1 MRPTV
6 RARILLSIL
15 LVAAIGMGFAGL
27 VTFLVQRDRTLSEID
42 DRLVASVE
50 TAREMLSTPSVEY
63 ATTRDAMQA
72 ILARFVPRHDES
84 TLGIIDGQPAYVPAV
99 DQDYPLENDTALV
112 ERVVSETADGAV
124 HAGVETE
131 PAYRRYIA
139 APVNVAGDPETG
151 VYVVAINVDEELEEL
166 YSSYRT
172 YALVALIAL
181 LAIGV
186 VGWFVAGRL
195 LRPIRQLSSAASRI
209 TGSDRAERIPVSGH
223 DDVSELTR
231 TVNDM
236 LDRLDTAL
244 TGQRQLLDDVRHELK
259 TPITIVRGHLELLS
273 PSDPKEVAATRDL
286 ALDELDRMAGLVD
299 DIEAFAETQLA
310 PPSREYCDVA
320 ELTRAVF
327 AKAQVLPGVR
337 WRLGAVATAVISAD
351 ASRLTQAWLQLA
363 DNAAK
368 YAPPGSTVTLGSSL
382 GAAGV
387 ELWVEDEGPGVAAEA
402 ESRIF
407 ERFGRIDTGRGI
419 RGSGLGLPIVRS
431 IARSHDGEATVAAAG
446 SGSRFTITI
455 PANGRP

>member
-15 LVAAIGMGFAGL
+15 VVAAIGMGSAGL
-27 VTFLVQRDRTLSEID
+27 VTFLVQRDRTLGEID
-42 DRLVASVE
+42 ERLVASVE
-50 TAREMLSTPSVEY
+50 TAREMLSTPTVEY
-63 ATTRDAMQA
+63 ASTRDAMQA

-84 TLGIIDGQPAYVPAV
+84 TLGIIDGQSAYVPGV
-99 DQDYPLENDTALV
+99 EQDYPLEQDTALV
-112 ERVVSETADGAV
+112 ERIVAEAADGAV
-124 HAGVETE
+124 HSGVETE

-139 APVNVAGDPETG
+139 APVSVAGDPEIG
-151 VYVVAINVDEELEEL
+151 IYVVAINVDEELEEL
-166 YSSYRT
+166 YDSYRT
-172 YALVALIAL
+172 YALVALVAL

-209 TGSDRAERIPVSGH
+209 TGSDRTERIPVTGQ

-273 PSDPKEVAATRDL
+273 PSDPAEVAATRAL

-310 PPSREYCDVA
+310 PPAREYCEVA
-320 ELTRAVF
+320 ELTRSVL

-337 WRLGAVATAVISAD
+337 WRLGAVATSVISAD
-351 ASRLTQAWLQLA
+351 SARLTQAWLQLA

-368 YAPPGSTVTLGSSL
+368 YAPSGSTVTIGSTR
-382 GAAGV
+382 GDAVV
-387 ELWVEDEGPGVAAEA
+387 ELWVEDEGPGVAAESQA
-402 ESRIF
+402 RIF

-419 RGSGLGLPIVRS
+419 RGSGLGLPIVRA
-431 IARSHDGEATVAAAG
+431 IARSHGGDATVTAAG
-446 SGSRFTITI
+446 SGSRFSITI